1 MGTVDFILNLAG
13 LLLWLNWRT
22 VRFDPLAKRLPATLM
37 GTLRSAAPKASPRWQ
52 LFAFLAGLLTLRA
65 AVYRWLAPFWIGRL
79 DFGLVSPSF
88 RSDWFGG
95 MLAFSVLSFGLMLG
109 VFYLELICLSL
120 LAGPDPIQKL
130 VKICLGRVDGWS
142 RGVKILLPPA
152 VVAAL
157 WWGLSWV
164 LGWLQIC
171 PPPVSMAQR
180 IEQSLLIG
188 LGSYLAWK
196 IPLGIL
202 LTLHLLNS
210 YIYFGRQPFWKYVS
224 ATAQTLLS
232 PLKKLPL
239 RIGKLD
245 LAPVLALVLLFL
257 AAELLSRSLNFLY
270 LRLPF

>member
-37 GTLRSAAPKASPRWQ
+37 GTLRSAAPKASPRWH